1 MFHLF
6 KSVRGFSAAE
16 ATIILSTV
24 SILAAAT
31 APTLGDYINDARQA
45 RARDEVRV
53 VAAALSR
60 LSGDVLSRAEIQGGL
75 ATLQI
80 VVSAG
85 DTPVVGSGVD
95 SRWAMAPTESGVGLL
110 NDHLMS
116 NAIGYPVQGT
126 DLPAGI
132 KGWHGPYI
140 DRPLGADPWGR
151 RYAVRFGRGLTAT
164 VVLSA
169 GPDGIV
175 NTIDGPNG
183 LVPGGD
189 DIISVMSG
197 R

>member
-1 MFHLF
+1 MFRLF

-24 SILAAAT
+24 SILAAAA
-31 APTLGDYINDARQA
+31 APTLGDYVTDAKLA
-45 RARDEVRV
+45 RARDDVRV
-53 VAAALSR
+53 VGLALGR
-60 LSGDVLSRAEIQGGL
+60 LSGDVLSRAEITGGL
-75 ATLQI
+75 ATLEI
-80 VVSAG
+80 VVGAG
-85 DTPVVGSGVD
+85 DVPTVGSGVD
-95 SRWAMAPTESGVGLL
+95 ARWTKAPAAAGVGLL

-116 NAIGYPVQGT
+116 NAIGYPLPGT
-126 DLPAGI
+126 DLPQGI
-132 KGWHGPYI
+132 KGWHGPYL
-140 DRPLGADPWGR
+140 DRPINADPWGH
-151 RYAVRFGRGLTAT
+151 RYAVRFGRGAAAT

-169 GPDGIV
+169 GPDGII